1 MQKTAHKNTQPP
13 LLQQGFTLVEVMV
26 VVVILSVTAGLVALS
41 VNGGKARKNRA
52 FYEHFVDSMDYIRL
66 VSAERMQPMGIR
78 IIQDEQGLFVPQVVQ
93 LENAYAHYQLQA
105 QTNATD
111 RTKNA
116 MELSVNIR
124 SNSKSKID
132 NDHKKPTWTQDT
144 DLELPKIPDGVTLEF
159 VPLEQSVSTQ
169 NLQPWFVGQ
178 DVPSVLWYGTGQATV
193 VNIEIKYKD
202 RLVGDVIQ
210 LLADGSVQLSDKSSA
225 DSD

>member
-52 FYEHFVDSMDYIRL
+52 FYEHFIDSMDYIRL

-78 IIQDEQGLFVPQVVQ
+78 IIKDDQGQFVPQVVQ

-105 QTNATD
+105 QKNTTN
-111 RTKNA
+111 RSKNT
-116 MELSVNIR
+116 MELSANIR
-124 SNSKSKID
+124 SNSNSNAASD
-132 NDHKKPTWTQDT
+132 NKKPAWIEETEI
-144 DLELPKIPDGVTLEF
+144 ELPKIPDGVNLEF

-178 DVPSVLWYGTGQATV
+178 EVPSVLWYGTGQATV

-210 LLADGSVQLSDKSSA
+210 LLADGSVKVEGKAVA
-225 DSD
+225 D